1 MSDNNDEKRG
11 PLAELMDLAE
21 GITQDQKAGDNY
33 SLAGDRNW
41 KVLETIDD
49 EDFGGSG
56 MYGCLIDKGDG
67 TCAIVFRGTVL
78 DEDPLEKIEDGI
90 QDIFGADLGLVN
102 NGETDQQIM
111 ARLFTEEMYKKYGG
125 RFKEFT
131 FVGHSLGGNL
141 AEHALITAP
150 PELQAKSSAVSLD
163 GPGFSARYIAEHAAE
178 IEAVKGKL
186 DRYQWS
192 FVGACLNTLPGERYE
207 NLKIDGR
214 DYFDENDAESLEK
227 FISNNSPLCG
237 DIPGF
242 FGRQIDK
249 HADYNAIR
257 EGRYIQSEMKEKDIS
272 LVSRVFDAL
281 QSNGLDLG
289 FTSILPGTVLTNMA
303 LDAVKEEYMRAR
315 YQNNTKRESAEIND
329 ESPEASSGSAKGPV
343 QFSVDPQKI
352 GSCAA
357 KLDDTATGIERIND
371 DLLAV
376 RREISPFIT
385 LNRMNLRV
393 ISKRLEKE
401 EKKCKLMSA
410 GLKDIT
416 VIYDRE
422 ENKCVEYAGN
432 A

>member
-21 GITQDQKAGDNY
+21 GVTQDQKAGDNY

-207 NLKIDGR
+207 NLRIEGYD
-214 DYFDENDAESLEK
+214 FTVENDEVDK
-227 FISNNSPLCG
+227 FISYESQDDRDALLNYMG
-237 DIPGF
+237 GQF
-242 FGRQIDK
+242 KK
-249 HADYNAIR
+249 HAAYDAIR
-257 EGRYIQSEMKEKDIS
+257 EGKYVRCNMKEEDIAF
-272 LVSRVFDAL
+272 VSRVFD
-281 QSNGLDLG
+281 GLKTILPDLSIS
-289 FTSILPGTVLTNMA
+289 SILPGTVLTNMA

-315 YQNNTKRESAEIND
+315 YKNNTKRESAEINE
-329 ESPEASSGSAKGPV
+329 ESTKTSSGAAKGPI

-376 RREISPFIT
+376 RREMSPFIT

-393 ISKRLEKE
+393 ISNRLEKAK
-401 EKKCKLMSA
+401 KKCKLMSA